1 MSAKEAAPAMKPKK
15 SVALSG
21 IVAGNAKMK
30 DDYAA
35 LLAAGNKYR

>member
-1 MSAKEAAPAMKPKK
+1 MSDSKRVYLFAE
-15 SVALSG
+15 
-21 IVAGNAKMK
+21 GNAKMK